1 MIFQNS
7 LIQSLIHKIKKN
19 IKISGIFWQV
29 QIDDI
34 ENKISKIIKNK
45 KTNSKS
51 QNFDKKHISHQY
63 FFQKNFQKFPE
74 IVRKISNPSNKTPQ
88 KIP

>member
-45 KTNSKS
+45 KTNSKPP
-51 QNFDKKHISHQY
+51 NFVTKNISY
-63 FFQKNFQKFPE
+63 INIFLKELLEFSRN
-74 IVRKISNPSNKTPQ
+74 RW
-88 KIP
+88 